1 MMDNEFGNK
10 ISAEYY
16 SFLRKYTK
24 TTYQDTKLL
33 GKYYTDFSVADDIVN
48 TIDLQIINKNDYADI
63 KIIDPF
69 CGDGRLVLLLLKKM
83 VNSGKILQWSKI
95 LITLWE
101 IDSNALKIA
110 EKSILEYCQAN
121 SINYEIN
128 LRNCDAFVEYRNFES
143 QYDICITNPPWC
155 LLKPQKTIDSCD
167 VKIYRNI
174 LEQYDMY
181 IKEILPMSQPSS
193 KFGKWGTNLA
203 RCGIEVA
210 LRLINEKGICGIVSP
225 ASLFNDQVSVK
236 LRKWIFNKFNILKLC
251 YYPAELKL
259 YGKADI
265 ASVTAIFK
273 RGLQNKRIPIHTYD
287 NFKKC
292 TEEFLGTSELKFI
305 QNHNYAI
312 PLKTGIDSIEVMIK
326 LERLPSVKDYCERVG
341 LSFTRELDETRI
353 KEKLTSNG
361 NFKFVKGYMVD
372 RYIFKDDNL
381 YLNEEL
387 VSIPT
392 TANLYKLVWRDVSR
406 DSQVR
411 RIKAMI
417 LPPGYVCGNSLGVIV
432 GSKEQLPYMKTLL
445 AVMNSIIFE
454 YQARSMLV
462 SNHVS
467 VGIIK
472 KIKLPSFTINY
483 KLVDLVN
490 CQLKGENEKQ
500 EIELLVTKLYGV
512 SVEEYKRVL
521 RIFKFSKDEIASLLE
536 RYIEIKK
543 NNKEINYDK

>member
-1 MMDNEFGNK
+1 MIIMENKIGNR

-16 SFLRKYTK
+16 SFLKKYTR

-33 GKYYTDFSVADDIVN
+33 GKYYTDCSVATDLVD
-48 TIDLQIINKNDYADI
+48 TIAQHINNSDGTDL

-69 CGDGRLVLLLLKKM
+69 CGDGRLILLLLKNM
-83 VNSGKILQWSKI
+83 VNSGKISQWRKI

-101 IDSNALKIA
+101 IDHDVLEIA
-110 EKSILEYCQAN
+110 RKSISEYCQAY
-121 SINYEIN
+121 SVNYELN
-128 LRNCDAFVEYRNFES
+128 LKNCDAFVKYGNVES
-143 QYDICITNPPWC
+143 HYDVCVTNPPWC
-155 LLKPQKTIDSCD
+155 LLKPQKTIDNGD
-167 VKIYRNI
+167 VEMYRNI

-181 IKEILPMSQPSS
+181 IKEILPISQPSS

-210 LRLINEKGICGIVSP
+210 LRLIDGKGICGIVSP
-225 ASLFNDQVSVK
+225 ASLFNDQVSMK
-236 LRKWIFNKFNILKLC
+236 LREWIFNNFNMLKLC

-273 RGLQNKRIPIHTYD
+273 RGLQNNRVTIHTYD
-287 NFKKC
+287 DLKEYK
-292 TEEFLGTSELKFI
+292 EEFLGTTELKFI

-312 PLKTGIDSIEVMIK
+312 PLKTGMDSIGVIMR
-326 LERLPSVKDYCERVG
+326 LEKLPSVKEYCEKVG

-361 NFKFVKGYMVD
+361 NFKFAKGYMID
-372 RYIFKDDNL
+372 RYTFKDDNL

-387 VSIPT
+387 VSVPT

-411 RIKAMI
+411 RIKAVI

-432 GSKEQLPYMKTLL
+432 GHKEQLPYMKTLL
-445 AVMNSIIFE
+445 AMMNSIIFE

-467 VGIIK
+467 AGIIK
-472 KIKLPSFTINY
+472 KIKLPSLTINNE
-483 KLVDLVN
+483 LVDLVDS
-490 CQLKGENEKQ
+490 QLKGDNKKQ
-500 EIELLVTKLYGV
+500 ELELLVTKLYGI
-512 SVEEYKRVL
+512 SVDEYKRIL
-521 RIFKFSKDEIASLLE
+521 RVFKFSKDEITSLLE
-536 RYIEIKK
+536 GYQHIKGVMRR
-543 NNKEINYDK
+543 

>member
-1 MMDNEFGNK
+1 MENKIGNR

-16 SFLRKYTK
+16 SFLKKYTR

-33 GKYYTDFSVADDIVN
+33 GKYYTDCSVATDLVD
-48 TIDLQIINKNDYADI
+48 TIAQHINNSDGTDL

-69 CGDGRLVLLLLKKM
+69 CGDGRLILLLLKNM
-83 VNSGKILQWSKI
+83 VNSGKISQWRKI

-101 IDSNALKIA
+101 IDHDVLEIA
-110 EKSILEYCQAN
+110 RKSISEYCQAY
-121 SINYEIN
+121 SVNYELN
-128 LRNCDAFVEYRNFES
+128 LKNCDAFVKYGNVES
-143 QYDICITNPPWC
+143 HYDVCVTNPPWC
-155 LLKPQKTIDSCD
+155 LLKPQKTIDNSD
-167 VKIYRNI
+167 VEMYRNI

-181 IKEILPMSQPSS
+181 IKEILPISQPSS

-210 LRLINEKGICGIVSP
+210 LRLIDGKGICGIVSP
-225 ASLFNDQVSVK
+225 ASLFNDQVSMK
-236 LRKWIFNKFNILKLC
+236 LREWIFNNFNMLKLC

-273 RGLQNKRIPIHTYD
+273 RGLQNNRVTIHTYD
-287 NFKKC
+287 DLKEYK
-292 TEEFLGTSELKFI
+292 EEFLGTTELKFI

-312 PLKTGIDSIEVMIK
+312 PLKTGMDSIGVIMR
-326 LERLPSVKDYCERVG
+326 LEKLPSVKEYCEKVG

-361 NFKFVKGYMVD
+361 NFKFAKGYMID
-372 RYIFKDDNL
+372 RYTFKDDNL

-387 VSIPT
+387 VSVPT

-411 RIKAMI
+411 RIKAVI

-432 GSKEQLPYMKTLL
+432 GHKEQLPYMKTLL
-445 AVMNSIIFE
+445 AMMNSIIFE

-467 VGIIK
+467 AGIIK
-472 KIKLPSFTINY
+472 KIKIPSLTINNELLD
-483 KLVDLVN
+483 LVDS
-490 CQLKGENEKQ
+490 QLKGDNKNQ
-500 EIELLVTKLYGV
+500 ELELLVTKLYGI
-512 SVEEYKRVL
+512 SVDEYKRIL
-521 RIFKFSKDEIASLLE
+521 RVFKFSKDEITSLLE
-536 RYIEIKK
+536 GYQHIKGVMRR
-543 NNKEINYDK
+543 

>member
-1 MMDNEFGNK
+1 MIIMENKIGNR

-16 SFLRKYTK
+16 SFLKKYTR

-33 GKYYTDFSVADDIVN
+33 GKYYTDCSVATDLVD
-48 TIDLQIINKNDYADI
+48 TIAQHINNSDGTDL

-69 CGDGRLVLLLLKKM
+69 CGDGRLILLLLKNM
-83 VNSGKILQWSKI
+83 VNSGKISQWRKI

-101 IDSNALKIA
+101 IDHDVLEIA
-110 EKSILEYCQAN
+110 RKSISEYCQAY
-121 SINYEIN
+121 SVNYELN
-128 LRNCDAFVEYRNFES
+128 LKNCDAFVKYGNVES
-143 QYDICITNPPWC
+143 HYDVCVTNPPWC
-155 LLKPQKTIDSCD
+155 LLKPQKTIDNSD
-167 VKIYRNI
+167 VEMYRNI

-181 IKEILPMSQPSS
+181 IKEILPISQPSS

-210 LRLINEKGICGIVSP
+210 LRLIDGKGICGIVSP
-225 ASLFNDQVSVK
+225 ASLFNDQVSMK
-236 LRKWIFNKFNILKLC
+236 LREWIFNNFNMLKLC

-273 RGLQNKRIPIHTYD
+273 RGLQNNRVTIHTYD
-287 NFKKC
+287 DLKEYK
-292 TEEFLGTSELKFI
+292 EEFLGTTELKFI

-312 PLKTGIDSIEVMIK
+312 PLKTGMDSIGVIMR
-326 LERLPSVKDYCERVG
+326 LEKLPSVKEYCEKVG

-361 NFKFVKGYMVD
+361 NFKFAKGYMID
-372 RYIFKDDNL
+372 RYTFKDDNL

-387 VSIPT
+387 VSVPT
-392 TANLYKLVWRDVSR
+392 TANSYKLVWRDVSR

-411 RIKAMI
+411 RIKAVI

-432 GSKEQLPYMKTLL
+432 GHKEQLPYMKTLL
-445 AVMNSIIFE
+445 AMMNSIIFE

-467 VGIIK
+467 AGIIK
-472 KIKLPSFTINY
+472 KIKIPSLTINNELLD
-483 KLVDLVN
+483 LVDS
-490 CQLKGENEKQ
+490 QLKGDNKNQ
-500 EIELLVTKLYGV
+500 ELELLVTKLYGI
-512 SVEEYKRVL
+512 SVDEYKRIL
-521 RIFKFSKDEIASLLE
+521 RVFKFSKDEITSLLE
-536 RYIEIKK
+536 GYQHIKGVMRR
-543 NNKEINYDK
+543 

>member
-1 MMDNEFGNK
+1 MIIMENKIGNR

-16 SFLRKYTK
+16 SFLKKYTR

-33 GKYYTDFSVADDIVN
+33 GKYYTDCSVATDLVD
-48 TIDLQIINKNDYADI
+48 TIAQHINNSDGTDL

-69 CGDGRLVLLLLKKM
+69 CGDGRLILLLLKNM
-83 VNSGKILQWSKI
+83 VNSGKISQWRKI

-101 IDSNALKIA
+101 IDHDVLEIA
-110 EKSILEYCQAN
+110 RKSISEYCQAY
-121 SINYEIN
+121 SVNYELN
-128 LRNCDAFVEYRNFES
+128 LKNCDAFVKYGNVES
-143 QYDICITNPPWC
+143 HYDVCVTNPPWC
-155 LLKPQKTIDSCD
+155 LLKPQKTIDNGD
-167 VKIYRNI
+167 VEMYRNI

-181 IKEILPMSQPSS
+181 IKEILPISQPSS

-210 LRLINEKGICGIVSP
+210 LRLIDGKGICGIVSP
-225 ASLFNDQVSVK
+225 ASLFNDQVSMK
-236 LRKWIFNKFNILKLC
+236 LREWIFNNFNMLKLC

-273 RGLQNKRIPIHTYD
+273 RGLQNNRVTIHTYD
-287 NFKKC
+287 DLKEYK
-292 TEEFLGTSELKFI
+292 EEFLGTTELKFI

-312 PLKTGIDSIEVMIK
+312 PLKTGMDSIGVIMR
-326 LERLPSVKDYCERVG
+326 LEKLPSVKEYCEKVG

-361 NFKFVKGYMVD
+361 NFKFAKGYMID
-372 RYIFKDDNL
+372 RYTFKDDNL

-387 VSIPT
+387 VSVPT

-411 RIKAMI
+411 RIKAVI

-432 GSKEQLPYMKTLL
+432 GHKEQLPYMKTLL
-445 AVMNSIIFE
+445 AMMNSIIFE

-467 VGIIK
+467 AGIIK
-472 KIKLPSFTINY
+472 KIKLPSLTINNE
-483 KLVDLVN
+483 LVDLVDS
-490 CQLKGENEKQ
+490 QLKGDNKKQ
-500 EIELLVTKLYGV
+500 ELELLVTKLYGI
-512 SVEEYKRVL
+512 SVDEYKRILGV
-521 RIFKFSKDEIASLLE
+521 FKFSKDEITSLLE
-536 RYIEIKK
+536 GYQHIKGVMRR
-543 NNKEINYDK
+543 